1 MEGASAILLAALAGG
16 LAASAIRLPP
26 LVGFLVAGF
35 ALRAAGLEAVPA
47 LDVVAG
53 LGVTV
58 LLFGVGLKVDVRT
71 LLGRPVWA
79 TAGAHLLITTAV
91 IGAGLGAVGALGVGI
106 VGGEPGPWFL
116 VGLALSFSSTVV
128 VVKVLEEHGTSRS
141 FGGRTAIGILVVQDV
156 VAVLFLATAEGNPP
170 SPWAVLLVLVVPGAL
185 LLRRVLSV
193 VGHGELLALFG
204 VVVALVPGYA
214 LFDALGIKGD
224 LGALVMGM
232 LLAGHRG
239 ADELSKSVFALKD
252 LLLVGFFVAIGLGGL
267 PTPAELV
274 TGLALL
280 LLLPLKAMGFAV
292 LLWAAGLRRR
302 TAVLTGTS
310 LANYS
315 EFGLIVVALAPAGML
330 DPGWVRVVATA
341 VAGSFVL
348 SALPGRHPEYL
359 SQVLRRV
366 LPDRPVDRTH
376 PEDRPLDLRGAEAV
390 VLGMGRVGR
399 SAYERLRDGYGLAV
413 IGVETSGERRA
424 HLAARGFDVVEADA
438 TDPELWAHRPFCG
451 VSLVVL
457 AMPFHGNNL
466 DALEQLRSNGY
477 EGKVAVVAQHDDDLA
492 TALGRGAHA
501 GFQLYDGAGAELA
514 DRAAA
519 ALGRVARA
527 DGPSAV
533 AAQGE
538 PDDVS
543 E

>member
-1 MEGASAILLAALAGG
+1 MDGAWAILLAALAGG
-16 LAASAIRLPP
+16 LAASAVRVPP

-35 ALRAAGLEAVPA
+35 ALRALGVEVVPA
-47 LDVVAG
+47 LDLVAG

-58 LLFGVGLKVDVRT
+58 LLFGVGLKVDVRS
-71 LLGRPVWA
+71 LLGRQVWA
-79 TAGAHLLITTAV
+79 TAGAHLVVTTAV
-91 IGAGLGAVGALGVGI
+91 VAAGLGAVGALGVGI
-106 VGGEPGPWFL
+106 VGGRPGPWFL

-156 VAVLFLATAEGNPP
+156 VAVLFLATTEGRPP

-185 LLRRVLSV
+185 LLRRVLAL

-214 LFDALGIKGD
+214 LFDALGVEGD

-252 LLLVGFFVAIGLGGL
+252 LLLVGFFVDIGLGGL
-267 PTPAELV
+267 PSVAELV
-274 TGLALL
+274 MGLALL

-292 LLWAAGLRRR
+292 LLWLAGLRRR

-310 LANYS
+310 LANFS

-330 DPGWVRVVATA
+330 DPAWVRVIATA
-341 VAGSFVL
+341 VAGSFVV

-359 SQVLRRV
+359 SRALRRV
-366 LPDRPVDRTH
+366 LPDRAAERTH
-376 PEDRPLDLRGAEAV
+376 PEDRPLDLGGAEAV

-413 IGVETSGERRA
+413 TGVETSGERRA
-424 HLAARGFDVVEADA
+424 QLVARGFDVVEADA
-438 TDPELWAHRPFCG
+438 TDPELWAHRPFGG

-466 DALEQLRSNGY
+466 DALDQLRGNGY
-477 EGKVAVVAQHDDDLA
+477 EGTVAVVTQHDDDLA
-492 TALGRGAHA
+492 TALARGAHA

-519 ALGRVARA
+519 ALGRQVRSDAPAPPAGPGDPDEVA
-527 DGPSAV
+527 
-533 AAQGE
+533 E
-538 PDDVS
+538 
-543 E
+543 